1 MIVGEEQS
9 PMATQESVTEDQLRF
24 GQRDDG
30 RPTSADEFAAAEFD
44 EPWTYERVDG
54 RLVVMSPEGTG
65 HVLQSEPWR
74 DRLGAYRLSRP
85 KIVRSVV
92 SQAWIR
98 IDEDNTRI
106 ADIGV
111 YLGGPLSN
119 LNIPEQVPDLVFE
132 IVSPGKAS
140 RRRDYVEKRAQY
152 EKIGVREYVIIDR
165 FDGKVTVLT
174 LGEAGYS
181 EAVLTP
187 TDVYRSPLLP
197 GFEVQLAEVLS

>member
-1 MIVGEEQS
+1 
-9 PMATQESVTEDQLRF
+9 MATQKFATEELDTEAGLRLR
-24 GQRDDG
+24 QRDHG

-65 HVLQSEPWR
+65 HVIQSNPW
-74 DRLGAYRLSRP
+74 LKGLYIYSSQHPEVAMW
-85 KIVRSVV
+85 IV
-92 SQAWIR
+92 SQAWVHV
-98 IDEDNTRI
+98 DEKNTRI

-111 YLGGPLSN
+111 YLVRD

-152 EKIGVREYVIIDR
+152 EKLDVREYVIIDR

-174 LGEAGYS
+174 LGEAGYT
-181 EAVLTP
+181 EAVFTP

-197 GFEVQLAEVLS
+197 GFEVDLAEVLLP